1 MIVRK
6 SGTSWAFHNAAICC
20 GAYGSYWHLADIA
33 AHSPDVAFGGKADIV
48 VQGFDVRF

>member
-6 SGTSWAFHNAAICC
+6 SGTSWALHNAAICC

-33 AHSPDVAFGGKADIV
+33 DNRLMSAIGGRADIDKTARHV
-48 VQGFDVRF
+48 A